1 MTGVGFLVISS
12 VFCKTVKKD
21 GIVHLSLTFK
31 WSVHGINQWVGDKS
45 CVSCIK
51 GNNVLLH
58 YLISCYTD
66 KLKDLFSYK
75 LHMI

>member
-1 MTGVGFLVISS
+1 MMGVGSLRTSS

-21 GIVHLSLTFK
+21 GIVHLYFTFK

-51 GNNVLLH
+51 GNNVLLD
-58 YLISCYTD
+58 YLILCSRD
-66 KLKDLFSYK
+66 ELKDLFCYK